1 MWVRGKTALHP
12 HLLPMQPRLF
22 KARYASA
29 KTLGLVSGLEFVGT
43 VMRTLQYRWR
53 PQGAPLHSEVRA
65 MLLCW
70 IELWLDLK

>member
-1 MWVRGKTALHP
+1 MWVRGKTTLHP
-12 HLLPMQPRLF
+12 HLLPMQPHLF

-29 KTLGLVSGLEFVGT
+29 KTLGLGSGLEFVDM

-65 MLLCW
+65 RAVLL
-70 IELWLDLK
+70 LLLDRTVA